1 MYDGTTDLMHI
12 ERGNLMMKDW
22 RTFDWWVSRRAKCNN
37 PECNHVWIVQA
48 DEEIMSE
55 KRADGGIA
63 LVTFSCP
70 RCGNTVGLERP
81 PGD

>member
-1 MYDGTTDLMHI
+1 MDAEHI
-12 ERGNLMMKDW
+12 DRGNLMMRDW

-37 PECNHVWIVQA
+37 PECNHAWIIQE
-48 DEEIMSE
+48 DEEITNE

-63 LVTFSCP
+63 FVAFACP